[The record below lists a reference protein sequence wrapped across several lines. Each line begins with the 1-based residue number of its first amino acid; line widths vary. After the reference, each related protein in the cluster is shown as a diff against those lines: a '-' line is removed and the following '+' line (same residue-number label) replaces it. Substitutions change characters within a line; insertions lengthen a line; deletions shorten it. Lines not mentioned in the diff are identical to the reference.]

1 MNARVTVTTTPIAL
15 GISCVSGRIIWRMSP
30 VASGMCM
37 ERGTTVTTPTRPP
50 HPHPLRHR
58 DRDLLQSNQ
67 RSIEIAASG
76 VMANV
81 IMAAAAS
88 AKETATQIQVVLEI
102 SNASKGKRTSMYLVV
117 AVVVDMER
125 ITALGKQTVIT
136 NNSKI
141 KARIS
146 AENGTAASDARV
158 TATLIGIAKRV
169 YIASKETTSSPSRV
183 AAGQGNQG
191 GIIVPV
197 GREDIRDV

>member
-1 MNARVTVTTTPIAL
+1 MAAAICARETAIVIPIAMEASGATR
-15 GISCVSGRIIWRMSP
+15 GIPMSPSP
-30 VASGMCM
+30 VALEIHM

-117 AVVVDMER
+117 AVVVDMVR
-125 ITALGKQTVIT
+125 L
-136 NNSKI
+136 S
-141 KARIS
+141 
-146 AENGTAASDARV
+146 
-158 TATLIGIAKRV
+158 
-169 YIASKETTSSPSRV
+169 
-183 AAGQGNQG
+183 
-191 GIIVPV
+191 
-197 GREDIRDV
+197 

>member
-1 MNARVTVTTTPIAL
+1 MENVPGCVGYVYGGEKFALSAAGWAFSNGKDIFFPSSFISTCFSISMLYLFIAKTL
-15 GISCVSGRIIWRMSP
+15 Q
-30 VASGMCM
+30 
-37 ERGTTVTTPTRPP
+37 RGTTVTTPTRPP

-117 AVVVDMER
+117 AVVVDMVR
-125 ITALGKQTVIT
+125 F
-136 NNSKI
+136 S
-141 KARIS
+141 
-146 AENGTAASDARV
+146 
-158 TATLIGIAKRV
+158 
-169 YIASKETTSSPSRV
+169 
-183 AAGQGNQG
+183 
-191 GIIVPV
+191 
-197 GREDIRDV
+197 